1 MLTHRNIIAN
11 MEQISAWM
19 LPKLKEGV
27 EVVITA
33 LPMYHIFALTVNCL
47 SMLKIGA
54 ENILVTNPRDM
65 PGFIKTLKKNKFT
78 VMTGVNTLFNGLLN

>member
-11 MEQISAWM
+11 MEQISYWM

-27 EVVITA
+27 EIIITA

-47 SMLKIGA
+47 SFLKIGA
-54 ENILVTNPRDM
+54 ENVLITNPRDM
-65 PGFIKTLKKNKFT
+65 PAFYQDNEKVPFHCDDRCKYTF
-78 VMTGVNTLFNGLLN
+78 